1 MRQLAFLVVAGALL
15 GGCVAPAADPG
26 GINDP
31 YEATNRVIF
40 DLNLKLDRLALRPT
54 AERYQNYVPE
64 TVQDALRNTLDN
76 LHAPVVVAND
86 LFQGEASRAGTM
98 TGRFLVNST
107 AGLGGLFDVATTW
120 GLQPHDEDFGQTLA
134 VWGAG
139 EGPFVMLPL
148 LGPSNPRDAAGRAGD
163 FALDPSVY
171 IKIKR
176 HLMWEGLRQYLN
188 IVDNRSRSLDAL
200 DGIERDSLDFYAAV
214 RSLYRQNRGYQIRNG
229 MPTRDE

>member
-1 MRQLAFLVVAGALL
+1 
-15 GGCVAPAADPG
+15 
-26 GINDP
+26 
-31 YEATNRVIF
+31 
-40 DLNLKLDRLALRPT
+40 
-54 AERYQNYVPE
+54 
-64 TVQDALRNTLDN
+64 
-76 LHAPVVVAND
+76 
-86 LFQGEASRAGTM
+86 
-98 TGRFLVNST
+98 
-107 AGLGGLFDVATTW
+107 
-120 GLQPHDEDFGQTLA
+120 
-134 VWGAG
+134 
-139 EGPFVMLPL
+139 MLPL